1 MGQITGTECP
11 WKASFMITDEVHKMP
26 ENTQDNQEHC
36 DATELESEAQKQA
49 FLEWMQELANIV
61 KEQNNNDY

>member
-1 MGQITGTECP
+1 
-11 WKASFMITDEVHKMP
+11 MITDEVHKMP

-36 DATELESEAQKQA
+36 DATELESEAHKQA

>member
-1 MGQITGTECP
+1 MSKDTEND
-11 WKASFMITDEVHKMP
+11 K
-26 ENTQDNQEHC
+26 EHC

-61 KEQNNNDY
+61 KEQKNNDY

>member
-1 MGQITGTECP
+1 MGLITGTECR
-11 WKASFMITDEVHKMP
+11 WKVSFIITDEVQPMS
-26 ENTQDNQEHC
+26 ENTQDDQEHC
-36 DATELESEAQKQA
+36 DAAELESEAQKQA